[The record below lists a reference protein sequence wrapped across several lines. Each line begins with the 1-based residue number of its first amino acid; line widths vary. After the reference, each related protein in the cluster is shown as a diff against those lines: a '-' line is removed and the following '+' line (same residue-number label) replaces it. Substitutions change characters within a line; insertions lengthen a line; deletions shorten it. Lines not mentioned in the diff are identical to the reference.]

1 MRKTEGAESGGSSAA
16 ACEEKDDEEDA
27 NAVVDSIKGTGR
39 RRRGWLLD
47 VPGEVDVDADDA
59 GDDDAEKKEGLSQG
73 YMP

>member
-1 MRKTEGAESGGSSAA
+1 MRESESGGTSAA
-16 ACEEKDDEEDA
+16 ACEEKDDEEGA

-47 VPGEVDVDADDA
+47 VPVDVDATDA